1 MGWWARQVTP
11 RLVEL
16 GADEPAMIALRRRA
30 CAGLHGR
37 VVELG
42 FGSGLNV
49 SVYPAEITEVIAIEP
64 SDLAWK
70 HSERR
75 RALSA
80 VPVRRGGLDGQRLD
94 LPDDHVDAVLSSLTL
109 CTIPDPAQALREA
122 CRVLH
127 RGGALHFLEHGIA
140 PDAGVRRWQ
149 RRLEPLQK
157 QVFDGCHLMRPIDE
171 LIEASGLAIESIDRA
186 YGPVP
191 APMRPWGFVYLGR
204 ARKL

>member
-16 GADEPAMIALRRRA
+16 GADEPAMLSLRARA
-30 CAGLHGR
+30 CTGLHGR
-37 VVELG
+37 VLELG
-42 FGSGLNV
+42 FGSGVNV
-49 SVYPAEITEVIAIEP
+49 PIYPADVIDVIAIEP
-64 SDLAWK
+64 SDLAWRR
-70 HSERR
+70 SERR
-75 RALSA
+75 RSLGQT
-80 VPVRRGGLDGQRLD
+80 PVRRGGLDGQRLD
-94 LPDDHVDAVLSSLTL
+94 LPDHHVDAVLTCLTL

-122 CRVLH
+122 CRVL
-127 RGGALHFLEHGIA
+127 RPGGTLHFLEHGIA

-157 QVFDGCHLMRPIDE
+157 KVFDGCHLMRPIDD
-171 LIEASGLAIESIDRA
+171 LIEASGLTIESIERA

>member
-16 GADEPAMIALRRRA
+16 GADEPAMLALRRRA
-30 CAGLHGR
+30 CAGLRGR

-42 FGSGLNV
+42 FGSGVNAA
-49 SVYPAEITEVIAIEP
+49 VYPPEVTEVIAIEP
-64 SDLAWK
+64 SEVAWK

-75 RALSA
+75 RAISA
-80 VPVRRGGLDGQRLD
+80 APVRRGGLDGQRLD
-94 LPDDHVDAVLSSLTL
+94 LPANHVDAVLSSLTL
-109 CTIPDPAQALREA
+109 CTIPDPVQALSEA
-122 CRVLH
+122 HRVL
-127 RGGALHFLEHGIA
+127 RPGGTLHFLEHGIA

-191 APMRPWGFVYLGR
+191 APMRPWAFVYLGR
-204 ARKL
+204 ARKT